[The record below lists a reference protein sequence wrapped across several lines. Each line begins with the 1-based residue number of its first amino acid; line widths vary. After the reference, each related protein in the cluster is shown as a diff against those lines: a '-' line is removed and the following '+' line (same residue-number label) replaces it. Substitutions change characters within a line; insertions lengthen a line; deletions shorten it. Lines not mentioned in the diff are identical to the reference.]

1 MFSRGNLVL
10 SILTLLVLL
19 NFPSLTQAQ
28 NRPDKKESKQDYF
41 KKWLEADVKYII
53 SDQEKEVFNKL
64 TTAEEK
70 ENFIEQFWLRRDPDP
85 RTKINEFKEEHYR
98 RIAYANE
105 RFRSG
110 KPGWMTDRGRVYII
124 HGEPASIESYPSG
137 GNYTRKP
144 WEGGG
149 QTFAYPFE
157 IWKYREMEGIGQDVE
172 LEFVDPSFS
181 GEYRLALRPEEK
193 DMLLMVPGTAPTI
206 YEAMGR
212 DPTITLRR
220 GQSLGRAMRPYF
232 SPGLEN
238 ESSWQAAHGYR
249 AQDAPFARY
258 ARFVN
263 AQKPPEPRFPDL
275 RQTITANITYHNL
288 PFYVRTDFIRVSDDQ
303 ILVPVTVEVENRNL
317 TFDLKNGVFTA
328 HADIYGMVRSLTGK
342 IEAEFEDAVIAEYKP
357 EFFEQG
363 KKIKSVYQKK
373 VLLQAG
379 QKYRLDVV
387 VKDDNSGRAGV
398 TEAAV
403 SVPSAKTQ
411 NGLTTSSLIL
421 SRSMAAVRLDGP
433 PDEMFVLGDV
443 KLIPNATNVFALGE
457 WLGIYLQVYNAAL
470 EQEKLQPKL
479 HVRYVIRD
487 GDKVVQEYQDLAGKS
502 VQFASGQRLVLIR
515 QIQLKDL
522 KPGEYQIDIEAEDL
536 IGKKN
541 VAAHGKFKVAE

>member
-1 MFSRGNLVL
+1 LVL
-10 SILTLLVLL
+10 
-19 NFPSLTQAQ
+19 NFSPFISAQ
-28 NRPDKKESKQDYF
+28 NRQEKKESKDYF
-41 KKWLEADVKYII
+41 KKWLEEDVKYII
-53 SDQEKEVFNKL
+53 SDPEKEVFNKL

-98 RIAYANE
+98 RMAYANE

-212 DPTITLRR
+212 DPTISINLRR
-220 GQSLGRAMRPYF
+220 DQSLGRVMRPYF

-249 AQDAPFARY
+249 SQDAPFARY

-275 RQTITANITYHNL
+275 RQNITANITYHNL
-288 PFYVRTDFIRVSDDQ
+288 PFYLRTDFIRVSEDQ
-303 ILVPVTVEVENRNL
+303 ILVPVTVEVENKNL
-317 TFDLKNGVFTA
+317 TFESRNGVYTA

-379 QKYRLDVV
+379 QKYRLNVV
-387 VKDDNSGRAGV
+387 VKDDNSGRTGV

-403 SVPSAKTQ
+403 SIPSEKAQ
-411 NGLTTSSLIL
+411 SGLTTSSLIL
-421 SRSMAAVRLDGP
+421 SRLMASVRPDGP

-443 KLIPNATNVFALGE
+443 KIIPNATNVFALGE
-457 WLGIYLQVYNAAL
+457 WLGIYLQVYGMGMD
-470 EQEKLQPKL
+470 QESLQPKI

-487 GDKVVQEYQDLAGKS
+487 GDKVVQEFQDLAGKT
-502 VQFASGQRLVLIR
+502 VRFASGQRVVLIR

-522 KPGEYQIDIEAEDL
+522 KSGAYQLDVEVEDM
-536 IGKKN
+536 IGKKS
-541 VAAHGKFKVAE
+541 VAAHGKFNVAE